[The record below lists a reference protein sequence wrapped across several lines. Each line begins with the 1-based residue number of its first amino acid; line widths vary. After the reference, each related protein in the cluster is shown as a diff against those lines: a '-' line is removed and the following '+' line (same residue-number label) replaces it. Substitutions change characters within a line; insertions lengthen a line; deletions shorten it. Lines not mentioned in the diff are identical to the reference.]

1 MEECSFTLKKQT
13 MQLYFLGV
21 SYEYY
26 EYHLS
31 QREVTPQSVQMLRY
45 RGVPYMQVSHLAP
58 DELALK

>member
-1 MEECSFTLKKQT
+1 